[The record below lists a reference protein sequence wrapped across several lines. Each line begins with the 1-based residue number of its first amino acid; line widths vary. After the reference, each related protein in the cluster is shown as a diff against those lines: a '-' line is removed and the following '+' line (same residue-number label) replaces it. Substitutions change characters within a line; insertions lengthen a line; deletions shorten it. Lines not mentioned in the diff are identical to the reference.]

1 MFYHS
6 DIYKFLCLLATLVLA
21 CACVKEEGLESESI
35 PDPPCSGVPVS
46 FEVGALSCDE
56 SVVDTKI
63 HVSQTGKTHTIS
75 WSKGDQISM
84 FAFNK
89 PSAVGELARW
99 NVSNFSSERFTASSS
114 GSSIEFSGVVP
125 EDFATSKPS
134 GTASLYMIYPAAT
147 VSVASQST
155 KDSGFINYNI
165 RGLSIP
171 STQDGTGWKYCWF
184 TSESSWDFAQQTISP
199 ATFKL
204 SNCLIKFAIDSPK
217 SIRKID
223 IVSKNSCM
231 AGDIVLY
238 TGRVAIQTGCV
249 QRTITIENGGILP
262 DEILFACRLLNT
274 HDGGGVA
281 GTEEITFTF
290 TAADGSCAVKIL
302 RPAAQYASNKMYN
315 LGTVTLN
322 EWSSVEKASDA
333 VKNMGVG
340 LNLGGSFSD
349 KMKYYDNNPD
359 GSITREDP
367 KTFETMYGHSLTTAQ
382 TMISTAEAGF
392 KTIRIPVTWYA
403 HMDNTLGEIDKV
415 YLDRLEEVV
424 NYALD
429 AGLYCIINV
438 HHDSGD
444 NVNTWLLADWANYRD
459 ISARFKNIWTQ
470 VATRFKDYGHKLLF
484 ESYNEIVDA
493 KRSWFW
499 SDDPT
504 AFDAAN
510 ALNQDF
516 VNAVRATGGSNAV
529 RNLIVTTFSA
539 GTLAPSLEKFV
550 LPSDNVSNHLIVQV
564 HSYLPAEFVTAKT
577 TGRAEYY
584 DSDEAEIDEMF
595 NTLRIQLL
603 NRGYPV
609 VMGEYGAYRKKL
621 ADGTYNDEHR
631 ARHAAVYTSKAL
643 KLGIAPI
650 YWYNPMEWGDRSS
663 GRWTY
668 PVVKDALINAYNQ
681 HINN

>member
-1 MFYHS
+1 MAFVS
-6 DIYKFLCLLATLVLA
+6 SCM
-21 CACVKEEGLESESI
+21 EEENFEQQGAADSVH
-35 PDPPCSGVPVS
+35 SGVPVC
-46 FEVGALSCDE
+46 FEAEPISCGEQVSELEDGGVE
-56 SVVDTKI
+56 QSSADTKI
-63 HVSQTGKTHTIS
+63 HVSQNGKTHTIS
-75 WSKGDQISM
+75 WSPGDQISM
-84 FAFNK
+84 FAYNK
-89 PSAVGELARW
+89 PSAAGEFAWR
-99 NVSNFSSERFTASSS
+99 NVSNFSSARFTASSN
-114 GSSIEFSGVVP
+114 GSPVVFSGVVP
-125 EDFATSKPS
+125 EDFATSKTS

-165 RGLSIP
+165 KGLSIP

-184 TSESSWDFAQQTISP
+184 TSESSWDFAEQTISP

-204 SNCLIKFAIDSPK
+204 SNCLIKFAINSSKDIK
-217 SIRKID
+217 KID
-223 IVSKNSCM
+223 IVSKNSYM

-249 QRTITIENGGILP
+249 QRTLTIENGGILP
-262 DEILFACRLLNT
+262 DEILFACRLLNN
-274 HDGGGVA
+274 HDGSRVS

-290 TAADGSCAVKIL
+290 TATDGSSAVRIL
-302 RPAAQYASNKMYN
+302 RPSAQYSSNKMYN
-315 LGTVTLN
+315 LGTVTLK
-322 EWSSVEKASDA
+322 EWSSVEKAADA

-349 KMKYYDNNPD
+349 KLKYYDNNPD

-668 PVVKDALINAYNQ
+668 PVVKDSLIKAYNE
-681 HINN
+681 HINNL